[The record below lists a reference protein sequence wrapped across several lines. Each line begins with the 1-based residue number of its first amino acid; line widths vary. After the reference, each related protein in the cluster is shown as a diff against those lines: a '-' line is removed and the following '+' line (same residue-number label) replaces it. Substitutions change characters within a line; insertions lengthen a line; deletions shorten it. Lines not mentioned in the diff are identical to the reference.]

1 MLCLAEMYKLGLGQ
15 FEERRDTGG
24 WAQGRNWDTNLASG
38 FGYWGSWSGGMC
50 MPYICDSTA
59 PILPFESPLWTKG
72 QREHKALGSHSEYSQ
87 F

>member
-1 MLCLAEMYKLGLGQ
+1 
-15 FEERRDTGG
+15 
-24 WAQGRNWDTNLASG
+24 
-38 FGYWGSWSGGMC
+38 

-59 PILPFESPLWTKG
+59 PILPFESPLWAKG